1 MSNSVDEYCLE
12 MFHQAILHNDQRA
25 REEFQRQLSEAVLGW
40 LLVHPRRD
48 EACCY
53 ENEEYYVVQAFEY
66 FWRAI
71 AQDKE
76 VELSTLTAVLKY
88 LQACLDGII
97 IETLRN
103 YSCSRELSTAEPG
116 YQRKSFSA
124 GHDNS
129 HEVWKNIQSL
139 LSDARE
145 QRLAYLLFHCGLKP
159 REIVQ
164 SYPLEYSNLQEIL
177 RLRYKVMSGLT
188 TTESSLS
195 FRLTVE

>member
-1 MSNSVDEYCLE
+1 MSNSVDEHCLD
-12 MFHQAILHNDQRA
+12 MFHQALLHNDQRG
-25 REEFQRQLSEAVLGW
+25 REEFQRQLSEAVFGW
-40 LLVHPRRD
+40 LLVHPRRE
-48 EACCY
+48 EAGCC
-53 ENEEYYVVQAFEY
+53 ENEEYYVVQAFGY

-71 AQDKE
+71 AQDKA

-88 LQACLDGII
+88 LQASLDGII

-103 YSCSRELSTAEPG
+103 YSCSRELSIAEPG
-116 YQRKSFSA
+116 CQRKSFST

-129 HEVWKNIQSL
+129 NEIWKNIQSL
-139 LSDARE
+139 LSDARQ

-188 TTESSLS
+188 RTLSSLS
-195 FRLTVE
+195 F

>member
-1 MSNSVDEYCLE
+1 MSNSVDEHCLK
-12 MFHQAILHNDQRA
+12 MFHQALLHNDQRA
-25 REEFQRQLSEAVLGW
+25 REEFQQQLSEVVLGW
-40 LLVHPRRD
+40 LLVHPRRE
-48 EACCY
+48 EAYCC
-53 ENEEYYVVQAFEY
+53 ENEGYYVVQAFEY

-76 VELSTLTAVLKY
+76 VELSTLPAVLKY

-103 YSCSRELSTAEPG
+103 FSYSRELSIAEPG
-116 YQRKSFSA
+116 YQRKPFSA
-124 GHDNS
+124 GDDNS
-129 HEVWKNIQSL
+129 NEIWKNIQSQ
-139 LSDARE
+139 LSDARQ

-188 TTESSLS
+188 TTLSSLS
-195 FRLTVE
+195 FLLTVE

>member
-1 MSNSVDEYCLE
+1 MSNSVDEHCLK
-12 MFHQAILHNDQRA
+12 MFHQALLHNDQRA
-25 REEFQRQLSEAVLGW
+25 REEFQQQLSEVVLGW
-40 LLVHPRRD
+40 LLVHPRRE
-48 EACCY
+48 EACCC

-88 LQACLDGII
+88 LQASLDGII

-103 YSCSRELSTAEPG
+103 FSCSRELSVAEPG
-116 YQRKSFSA
+116 YQRKSFSV

-129 HEVWKNIQSL
+129 NEIWKNIQSL
-139 LSDARE
+139 LSDARQ
-145 QRLAYLLFHCGLKP
+145 QRLAFLLFHCGLKP

-164 SYPLEYSNLQEIL
+164 TYPLEYSNLQEIL
-177 RLRYKVMSGLT
+177 HLRYKVMSGLT
-188 TTESSLS
+188 TTLSSLS
-195 FRLTVE
+195 FQLTVE

>member
-1 MSNSVDEYCLE
+1 MSNSVDEHCLK
-12 MFHQAILHNDQRA
+12 MFHQALLHNDQRA
-25 REEFQRQLSEAVLGW
+25 REEFQQQLSEVVLGW
-40 LLVHPRRD
+40 LLV
-48 EACCY
+48 
-53 ENEEYYVVQAFEY
+53 
-66 FWRAI
+66 
-71 AQDKE
+71 DKE

-88 LQACLDGII
+88 LQASLDGII

-103 YSCSRELSTAEPG
+103 FSCSRELSIAEPG

-129 HEVWKNIQSL
+129 NEIWKNIQSL
-139 LSDARE
+139 LSDARQ
-145 QRLAYLLFHCGLKP
+145 QRLAFLLFHCGLKP

-188 TTESSLS
+188 TTLSSLS
-195 FRLTVE
+195 FLLTVE